1 MDAME
6 ERDAWHGRAVE
17 AWRQAW
23 GVPALR
29 VFETVGSTNDV
40 AREMADDGAPEGS
53 TVIADRQT
61 RGRGRRGRAWRSGPG
76 QSLLLSMVVRPSS
89 ADAESV
95 LPIRLG
101 LATARAIEQVAPVT
115 VGMKWPNDLVVDG
128 RKVGGMLCEGV
139 VEGERPAY
147 VVAGTGI
154 NVLQPDDAWP
164 ADLAGRATSL
174 AARARELVSVA
185 ELAGRVTTAW
195 LDAVK
200 DREGPLSQDELD
212 AYRERDV
219 LAGRRVTVDGRAGG
233 VAQGVESDG
242 ALRLRHERGGS
253 RRVLAGT
260 IRLAEP
266 GREEGPQ

>member
-1 MDAME
+1 MME

-29 VFETVGSTNDV
+29 VFEAVGSTNDV
-40 AREMADDGAPEGS
+40 AREMADHGASEGA

-61 RGRGRRGRAWRSGPG
+61 RGRGRRGRAWLSQPG

-89 ADAESV
+89 RDAESV

-101 LATARAIEQVAPVT
+101 LATARAIEQVTPLT
-115 VGMKWPNDLVVDG
+115 VGLKWPNDLVVDG

-139 VEGERPAY
+139 VEGDRPAY

-164 ADLAGRATSL
+164 ADLAGRVTSL
-174 AARARELVSVA
+174 AVRAGESVSVT

-195 LDAVK
+195 LDAVQG
-200 DREGPLSQDELD
+200 REGPLSQDELA
-212 AYRERDV
+212 AYRARDV

-233 VAQGVESDG
+233 VARGVEADG
-242 ALRLRHERGGS
+242 SLRLRDERGQS
-253 RRVLAGT
+253 RRVVAGT
-260 IRLAEP
+260 IRLAEAD
-266 GREEGPQ
+266 GEEGPE